1 VQYCTT
7 SPVLAGAKENRQLA
21 PAAQLRTYNLKL
33 RTMLS
38 EPELIRLLYTLA
50 DIQQW
55 ISDLSSAALSHI
67 PHMGKKKLQ
76 KLEYYLS
83 PAAIV
88 HILER
93 HYYKIQR
100 HPGAGKFCISIENI
114 LHYIRLAKDCQQHD
128 APNHSGSYRIL
139 QTNEIIGF
147 DQYGHN
153 TTCLTVFTD
162 AKGNILT
169 AFPGTFEPTEKF
181 IKTTD
186 ACFTEEITGLA

>member
-1 VQYCTT
+1 MSTF
-7 SPVLAGAKENRQLA
+7 N
-21 PAAQLRTYNLKL
+21 
-33 RTMLS
+33 

-55 ISDLSSAALSHI
+55 ISDLSSAALSHV

-83 PAAIV
+83 PAALV

-100 HPGAGKFCISIENI
+100 HPGAGKFCIAIESI
-114 LHYIRLAKDCQQHD
+114 LQYIRQAKDCQQHN

-139 QTNEIIGF
+139 QTNETIGF
-147 DQYGHN
+147 DQYGHH

-169 AFPGTFEPTEKF
+169 AFPGQFEPTKNQSVTNNAANLENG
-181 IKTTD
+181 IGC
-186 ACFTEEITGLA
+186 A